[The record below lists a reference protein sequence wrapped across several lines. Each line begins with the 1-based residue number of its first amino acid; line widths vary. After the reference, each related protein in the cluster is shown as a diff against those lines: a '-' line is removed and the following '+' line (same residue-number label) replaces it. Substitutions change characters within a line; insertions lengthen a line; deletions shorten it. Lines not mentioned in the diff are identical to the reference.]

1 MALLPLPLVQ
11 AIPTN
16 AATWSGL
23 QPTPWPRLGL
33 VPRRRALLGLGG
45 ALALAAGFLLAPQ
58 APAQA
63 GSALLDRVKQ
73 NPKVAAAICT
83 ELRGLNA
90 QGLTSTSPQAVDRI
104 AVMQGLNKTDAE
116 ILTTYVV
123 GLHCPDVR

>member
-1 MALLPLPLVQ
+1 MALLPLPLVL
-11 AIPTN
+11 AIPAN
-16 AATWSGL
+16 AATGSDL
-23 QPTPWPRLGL
+23 QRTPWLRLGG

>member
-1 MALLPLPLVQ
+1 MALLPLALVP
-11 AIPTN
+11 AIPAN
-16 AATWSGL
+16 GATGSDL
-23 QPTPWPRLGL
+23 QRTPWLRLGG
-33 VPRRRALLGLGG
+33 VPRRRSLLGLGG

-104 AVMQGLNKTDAE
+104 AVLQGLNKTDAE

>member
-1 MALLPLPLVQ
+1 MALLPLPLPL
-11 AIPTN
+11 ALPTAPN
-16 AATWSGL
+16 AASQPGL
-23 QPTPWPRLGL
+23 LIAVGQWLG
-33 VPRRRALLGLGG
+33 RANQLGG
-45 ALALAAGFLLAPQ
+45 ALLLGAAVLVAVQP
-58 APAQA
+58 PAQA

-90 QGLTSTSPQAVDRI
+90 QGLTSTSPKAVDHI